1 MLMLNRF
8 GLGRV
13 MKWAKKFHSQINDT
27 LVAEIIS
34 ESDGSQFVCPIVM
47 AKKSSVEWRF
57 CIDMRRLNAMIPYIT
72 NCLWLLTSQSK
83 NNKFYEFSA
92 GVSSN

>member
-1 MLMLNRF
+1 MEYQISTDADAKPFRA
-8 GLGRV
+8 RPYYEV
-13 MKWAKKFHSQINDT
+13 SKKFHSQINDT

-57 CIDMRRLNAMIPYIT
+57 CVDMKILNAMIPYIT
-72 NCLWLLTSQSK
+72 NCL
-83 NNKFYEFSA
+83 
-92 GVSSN
+92 